1 MLSTFPTSSQQKSA
15 VMLSTSSFPQL
26 WAHPQLP
33 RALRDTAMCKKLF
46 SCPTYEL
53 LQTPPTYKT
62 FLLLLPFHSKSIK
75 GRHAWP
81 QLRKGERNNPISV
94 SENWAEAISN
104 SEKGKQIVP
113 KQEQS
118 TVSNCDTVLFP
129 VELFTPWLILPTPQS
144 KELWSL
150 PIFFCLILSSQKADR
165 LSSLWEGVNQCWRE
179 TEGQT
184 NESYPPSFSDFN
196 WSEVMGNFCAH
207 KSMLNNSMCKPW
219 FDGQRI
225 LSVLPC
231 CKGTQSLCGTLVWR
245 GAAVQWNP

>member
-1 MLSTFPTSSQQKSA
+1 MRCVIQCVKT
-15 VMLSTSSFPQL
+15 
-26 WAHPQLP
+26 
-33 RALRDTAMCKKLF
+33 LF
-46 SCPTYEL
+46 VPTYEL

-62 FLLLLPFHSKSIK
+62 FLLLLPFHSESIK
-75 GRHAWP
+75 RGHAWP

-104 SEKGKQIVP
+104 SENVLKR
-113 KQEQS
+113 EQG

-150 PIFFCLILSSQKADR
+150 PIFFCFILSSQKADS

-184 NESYPPSFSDFN
+184 NESYPPSFSVFN
-196 WSEVMGNFCAH
+196 WSEVTGNFCAH
-207 KSMLNNSMCKPW
+207 KSILNNSMCKPW

-225 LSVLPC
+225 FSVLPC
-231 CKGTQSLCGTLVWR
+231 CKGTQSLYGTLVWR
-245 GAAVQWNP
+245 GPAVQWNP